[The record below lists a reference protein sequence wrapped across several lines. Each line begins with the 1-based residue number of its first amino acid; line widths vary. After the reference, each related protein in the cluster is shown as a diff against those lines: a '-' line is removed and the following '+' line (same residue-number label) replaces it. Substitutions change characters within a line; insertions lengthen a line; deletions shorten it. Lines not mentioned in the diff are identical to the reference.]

1 MKVIN
6 TIIKNNLMT
15 KSTQISLSKA
25 SMFYRFVFT
34 GSVFTRLMYCQA
46 ASAAS
51 ISIRVKA
58 VIKIPIN
65 DGDFYN

>member
-1 MKVIN
+1 
-6 TIIKNNLMT
+6 MT

-34 GSVFTRLMYCQA
+34 GSAFTCYGLMYCQA

-58 VIKIPIN
+58 I
-65 DGDFYN
+65 

>member
-34 GSVFTRLMYCQA
+34 GSAFTCYGLMYCQA

-58 VIKIPIN
+58 I
-65 DGDFYN
+65 